1 MALILKNVSPWKACY
16 ISGKGAFRLTIKKK
30 KKKKKWKNEM
40 QPPKISY
47 SLGNEILDYKIKKN
61 LISLQMKM
69 KSYTYQTRLEK

>member
-1 MALILKNVSPWKACY
+1 MSHPEKLVIFQERELLNSR
-16 ISGKGAFRLTIKKK
+16 SKKK
-30 KKKKKWKNEM
+30 KKKKKKKKSKKEM

>member
-1 MALILKNVSPWKACY
+1 MSHPEKLVIFQERELLNSR
-16 ISGKGAFRLTIKKK
+16 SKKK
-30 KKKKKWKNEM
+30 KKKKKWKKEM

>member
-1 MALILKNVSPWKACY
+1 MSHSEKLVIFQERELLDSR
-16 ISGKGAFRLTIKKK
+16 SKKK
-30 KKKKKWKNEM
+30 NKRKKEM

>member
-1 MALILKNVSPWKACY
+1 MALILKNVSLWKACY
-16 ISGKGAFRLTIKKK
+16 ISGKGAFRLKIKKK
-30 KKKKKWKNEM
+30 KKRKKEM

>member
-1 MALILKNVSPWKACY
+1 
-16 ISGKGAFRLTIKKK
+16 
-30 KKKKKWKNEM
+30 M

-69 KSYTYQTRLEK
+69 KSYTY

>member
-1 MALILKNVSPWKACY
+1 MSHPEKLVIFQERELLDSR
-16 ISGKGAFRLTIKKK
+16 SKKK
-30 KKKKKWKNEM
+30 KKKKKRKKEM

>member
-1 MALILKNVSPWKACY
+1 MSHPEKLVIFQERELLNSR
-16 ISGKGAFRLTIKKK
+16 SKKK
-30 KKKKKWKNEM
+30 KKKKKWKKEM
-40 QPPKISY
+40 QPPRISY

>member
-1 MALILKNVSPWKACY
+1 MSHSEKLVIFQERELLDSR
-16 ISGKGAFRLTIKKK
+16 SKKK
-30 KKKKKWKNEM
+30 KKKRKKEM

>member
-1 MALILKNVSPWKACY
+1 MSHPEKLVIFQERELLDSR
-16 ISGKGAFRLTIKKK
+16 SKKK
-30 KKKKKWKNEM
+30 KKRKKEM

>member
-1 MALILKNVSPWKACY
+1 MSHPEKLVIFQERELLNSR
-16 ISGKGAFRLTIKKK
+16 SKKK
-30 KKKKKWKNEM
+30 KEKKKKWKKEM

-69 KSYTYQTRLEK
+69 KSYTY

>member
-1 MALILKNVSPWKACY
+1 MSHSEKLVIFQERELLDSR
-16 ISGKGAFRLTIKKK
+16 SKKK
-30 KKKKKWKNEM
+30 KKRKKEM

>member
-1 MALILKNVSPWKACY
+1 MSHSEKLVIFQERELLDSR
-16 ISGKGAFRLTIKKK
+16 SKKK
-30 KKKKKWKNEM
+30 KKKKKRKKEM
-40 QPPKISY
+40 QTPKISY

>member
-1 MALILKNVSPWKACY
+1 MSHPEKLVIFQERELLNSR
-16 ISGKGAFRLTIKKK
+16 SKK
-30 KKKKKWKNEM
+30 KKKKKWKKEM